1 MTDIRLYNVYEK
13 GGKYLQR
20 KNPQL
25 FYKEKYKLLRRLQL
39 IHVGGGCP
47 VSPRAAMSTK
57 ISMKP
62 CKW

>member
-1 MTDIRLYNVYEK
+1 MPDIRLYNVYEK
-13 GGKYLQR
+13 GSKYLER

-39 IHVGGGCP
+39 FHVGGGCP
-47 VSPRAAMSTK
+47 VSRPAARSTK

-62 CKW
+62 CK